1 MRIGEGKE
9 PEVGALAAEGECLLS
24 VNSLLVRH
32 LSPESSARRRQRQFT
47 YFATIW
53 YRSCLS
59 ESSQCILIR
68 LWSSSEKGLVLR
80 TQPGGVHRLLVFFP
94 RSAQKIT
101 HHHWK
106 PHVVSYDNCWIG
118 FHIQSHAFLSHF
130 VWGFPRSRCK
140 VWCRGTVTTENT
152 RSRLERGA

>member
-1 MRIGEGKE
+1 MIGIKFIHERANVRIGEGKE

-32 LSPESSARRRQRQFT
+32 LSPESSARRRQKQFT

-80 TQPGGVHRLLVFFP
+80 TQPGGVYRLLILFSSLCPENYPPSLEASCCVTIAELAFISKAMLFFLILFEVFHAVGV
-94 RSAQKIT
+94 RYG
-101 HHHWK
+101 
-106 PHVVSYDNCWIG
+106 VVE
-118 FHIQSHAFLSHF
+118 
-130 VWGFPRSRCK
+130 P
-140 VWCRGTVTTENT
+140 
-152 RSRLERGA
+152 